1 MAIQSIRNVRGNSF
15 CVDCDAPSEYISA
28 YLQNMDITQKIQYH
42 INILDWYNY
51 SVKKNKNSLLTFS

>member
-28 YLQNMDITQKIQYH
+28 YLQNMDITKKIQYC
-42 INILDWYNY
+42 INILD
-51 SVKKNKNSLLTFS
+51 